1 LPNRSELDP
10 GAHHDFSQI
19 GERLR
24 AGLRRPGRLRVF
36 EVAGM
41 VRSVAMMMMPATAR
55 HGVQIGIDK
64 FGHDLP
70 SALPVGMI
78 VDAPCSPQ

>member
-1 LPNRSELDP
+1 
-10 GAHHDFSQI
+10 
-19 GERLR
+19 
-24 AGLRRPGRLRVF
+24 
-36 EVAGM
+36 
-41 VRSVAMMMMPATAR
+41 VAMMMMPATAR